1 MVPNA
6 LPVWIEDDDGTITR
20 GVAESVSRGGARVRL
35 AAPPSFGQG
44 KGVALRLALDP
55 ESPTVAA
62 TAKVSW
68 VRAESGEAECGLV
81 WTSLQPTLDEWLASR
96 N

>member
-1 MVPNA
+1 
-6 LPVWIEDDDGTITR
+6 
-20 GVAESVSRGGARVRL
+20 
-35 AAPPSFGQG
+35 
-44 KGVALRLALDP
+44 VALRLALDP